1 MDVRS
6 DPIVGLYEIFYRRS
20 VQDGWVIHQVY
31 WGSEDRLTID
41 RVPRGLPQ
49 DCLYLERD
57 NRLDSHTEALEK
69 IGSYGHGLR
78 I

>member
-1 MDVRS
+1 MNVRS

-20 VQDGWVIHQVY
+20 VQDGWVIHRVCL
-31 WGSEDRLTID
+31 GFEDRLTVD
-41 RVPRGLPQ
+41 RVPRGLPR

-57 NRLDSHTEALEK
+57 NRLDSDTEALEG
-69 IGSYGHGLR
+69 ISSDGCGLR